1 MPQTIYKSTTDYR
14 TDNGDFTIVH
24 TGTLFDNLMA
34 IDNALKNLKILAANS
49 HHKPIILN
57 VDDNHVSIFK

>member
-1 MPQTIYKSTTDYR
+1 MPQTIYKSITDYR
-14 TDNGDFTIVH
+14 TENGDFTITH

-49 HHKPIILN
+49 YHKPLILN
-57 VDDNHVSIFK
+57 VDDKHVSIFK